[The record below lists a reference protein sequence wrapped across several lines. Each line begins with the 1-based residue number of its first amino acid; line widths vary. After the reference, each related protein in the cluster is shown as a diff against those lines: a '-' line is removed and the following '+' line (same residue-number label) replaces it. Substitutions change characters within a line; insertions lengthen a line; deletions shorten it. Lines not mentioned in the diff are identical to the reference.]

1 MIGTTDR
8 DHVISQGTLRNG
20 SARVDYYTTMPTP
33 SQWIAVGV
41 MTKSDADEQPA
52 HRRRKLI
59 VGSGTS
65 EVSAISDLNAHFID
79 VLQELRAAE
88 AARRASRRSLASRA
102 ATHSPKQ
109 SARSLRADVE
119 FAGEEDSSPIYH

>member
-41 MTKSDADEQPA
+41 MTKSDAEQQPA

-65 EVSAISDLNAHFID
+65 EVSAISDLNKHFAD
-79 VLQELRAAE
+79 VLKELRAVDAV
-88 AARRASRRSLASRA
+88 RRAPRRSLASRA
-102 ATHSPKQ
+102 DRHSPKQ
-109 SARSLRADVE
+109 SARSLQADVE
-119 FAGEEDSSPIYH
+119 FTGEEESSPIYH